1 MRINRNVVVKRGNS
15 ILLVAFLM
23 LTMATSFAQKE
34 HLLIG
39 RTTGQLAI
47 KKQTTVRVFGFST
60 SLSGQV
66 TLPGP
71 CIEAMVGDSIA
82 IDFWNISQGNP
93 VSLTCNAIP
102 FLQYDEEAKT
112 LLEKQPIDHM
122 EHGFYAFK
130 AEKSGTYLYYSPENY
145 PFNLQAGLFGTII
158 IRAKEEDSKPLK
170 AKKEM
175 LWCSYEMDPKWHT
188 DAIMD
193 VEHSD
198 LNKPILLPDYKPN
211 YFLINGKPAKKT
223 TGLQA
228 VANKNEPV
236 LLRMVNAGLYL
247 HEIQFPKN
255 LKVQLVSGKPKA
267 INKTTEGYLI
277 QLLPGECLEFLA
289 FLEAIKE
296 KEKLIYRFIEPT
308 SEKIVY
314 KASIPIFY

>member
-1 MRINRNVVVKRGNS
+1 MKINRSVVVKRGNS

-23 LTMATSFAQKE
+23 LTKGVSFAQNE

-47 KKQTTVRVFGFST
+47 KKQATVRVFGFST

-66 TLPGP
+66 ILPGP
-71 CIEAMVGDSIA
+71 CIEAKVGDSIA

-102 FLQYDEEAKT
+102 FLQYDEESKT
-112 LLEKQPIDHM
+112 LLKKQPIDHM
-122 EHGFYAFK
+122 EHGFYYFK

-158 IRAKEEDSKPLK
+158 IREKEEESKPIK

-175 LWCSYEMDPKWHT
+175 LWCSYEMDTKWHT
-188 DAIMD
+188 DAIMN

-198 LNKPILLPDYKPN
+198 INKPILLPDYKPN
-211 YFLINGKPAKKT
+211 YFLINGKPAKKAA
-223 TGLQA
+223 GLQA
-228 VANKNEPV
+228 VANKKDSV
-236 LLRMVNAGLYL
+236 LLRIVNAGLYQ
-247 HEIQFPKN
+247 HEIQFPKEMR
-255 LKVQLVSGKPKA
+255 VQLVSGKANA
-267 INKTTEGYLI
+267 ISKGTVGHLI

-289 FLEAIKE
+289 FLEEVKE
-296 KEKLIYRFIEPT
+296 KEKLVYRFIEPVST
-308 SEKIVY
+308 KIVH